1 MREVENK
8 KYHIIG
14 KFANKY
20 WKTSQKFAIRLPKKV
35 VKALQIDKETGT
47 DFWMRSIE
55 KEMLNV

>member
-20 WKTSQKFAIRLPKKV
+20 WKTSQKFVIRLPKKV
-35 VKALQIDKETGT
+35 DKALQIDKETGT
-47 DFWMRSIE
+47 DFWMRLIE
-55 KEMLNV
+55 K